1 MGYRRRI
8 AHYGPGPT
16 DFRGELAD
24 RAVAGC
30 WFELHRQGGCGAG
43 ELSLKDGFPERDEVQ
58 VGDWIACDGD
68 EGDRWYLGRV
78 EERSARSPQVVR
90 LRLQGMGVEL
100 GEVFP
105 GGFGRDRADGTPPHL
120 FARTDE
126 WFDGDPDFSEQSLDV
141 LQDTTQ
147 MVGLLLDRYVV
158 PKTHVVRDDA
168 LIDADAGP
176 VWSLKFRGEETALT
190 IVKELALRARNA
202 AWGVDEQGRFFF
214 LKRDEAVQATYQEG
228 VDVLELSSAVD
239 FELLVNRVLL
249 TGDFVYDAVDSSQGR
264 NRPLY
269 RWRENYLQPASR
281 ARWGDKRLKMWVP
294 WLRKREDV
302 VTFLREFF
310 RTYSQPSERYL
321 VDVLCGGTLPRPWEG
336 DIRLLAR
343 TGEELAKGPVST
355 IRVRFD
361 HVPRLRLE
369 FGAEDPRAFWPESP
383 TDERYEVAGPERRSG
398 WGGEEITL
406 TGPSSSD
413 RTSTQETDETG
424 TSSSSTGTL
433 SSSGTSSD
441 ETSSS
446 GSSSSVAT
454 SSNSSS
460 DETSS
465 ELSSSEL
472 SESVTS
478 SEFTS
483 SDSSEVDSSSSVA
496 SSSETSGD
504 SLATSSG
511 LTTDEWSGSSG
522 EMSSGGSDSE
532 ASTGS
537 MTGST
542 SEDSGSE
549 ISSEQSGSS
558 EEPSSGIDGS
568 SGSSEGSASSGNS
581 DSEAG
586 SSSGQTSSE
595 AGSEQDSTEGSES
608 GGSESGGSG
617 SEQSGSQGGSD
628 SGNSA
633 SSGSESTGSTGSSGE
648 ASSDESSNDEPGSSQ
663 SSNNPSSGESSG
675 SSASGSQDD
684 SSSSDGDY
692 CIFQFVLDGGVGVWV
707 PVVVNCPPGHGCQ
720 PPFDPGTLNE
730 LRRVECQH

>member
-8 AHYGPGPT
+8 VHYGPGPT

-24 RAVAGC
+24 RVVAGC

-141 LQDTTQ
+141 VSDTTQ

-158 PKTHVVRDDA
+158 PKTHVVRDDT
-168 LIDADAGP
+168 LIDADSGP

-190 IVKELALRARNA
+190 IVKELALRAKNA
-202 AWGVDEQGRFFF
+202 AWGVDEEGRFFF
-214 LKRDEAVQATYQEG
+214 LKRDEAVQATFQEG

-249 TGDFVYDAVDSSQGR
+249 TGDFVYDAVESSQAR

-269 RWRENYLQPASR
+269 RWRGNYLQPASR

-321 VDVLCGGTLPRPWEG
+321 ADVLCGGTLPRPWEG

-343 TGEELAKGPVST
+343 SGEELAKGPVST

-406 TGPSSSD
+406 TGPSSD
-413 RTSTQETDETG
+413 RSSTHETDETG
-424 TSSSSTGTL
+424 TSGSSTGTDTL
-433 SSSGTSSD
+433 TSSGSTSSSLASSSSRATSSD
-441 ETSSS
+441 GSSDATSSEASSSDISESATSSAFTSSESS
-446 GSSSSVAT
+446 GSSVSSGF
-454 SSNSSS
+454 SSS
-460 DETSS
+460 SESISSETTS
-465 ELSSSEL
+465 ELSSSEESL
-472 SESVTS
+472 SDHS
-478 SEFTS
+478 SNGSTGRS
-483 SDSSEVDSSSSVA
+483 SDPSDGESSSR
-496 SSSETSGD
+496 SE
-504 SLATSSG
+504 
-511 LTTDEWSGSSG
+511 
-522 EMSSGGSDSE
+522 SSGGSSNE
-532 ASTGS
+532 STG
-537 MTGST
+537 TT
-542 SEDSGSE
+542 SD
-549 ISSEQSGSS
+549 
-558 EEPSSGIDGS
+558 
-568 SGSSEGSASSGNS
+568 
-581 DSEAG
+581 
-586 SSSGQTSSE
+586 
-595 AGSEQDSTEGSES
+595 GSES
-608 GGSESGGSG
+608 GGTSEESGSSSAASSRGESSSDDSEGSSDSGSEGETSNGDSSSGGGSEGESSEGNGSASGGGSNHSGMSGSSESGTSESGEASSNGSSSGGSG
-617 SEQSGSQGGSD
+617 SDAPSSEAGNSNDSGSDGS
-628 SGNSA
+628 A
-633 SSGSESTGSTGSSGE
+633 
-648 ASSDESSNDEPGSSQ
+648 
-663 SSNNPSSGESSG
+663 SG
-675 SSASGSQDD
+675 SSASGDHGCVYKFMLPPGSPTP
-684 SSSSDGDY
+684 
-692 CIFQFVLDGGVGVWV
+692 IWVLFTA
-707 PVVVNCPPGHGCQ
+707 NCPPGHFCQ
-720 PPFDPGTLNE
+720 APTVPGTLGE
-730 LRRVECQH
+730 LRRVPCD